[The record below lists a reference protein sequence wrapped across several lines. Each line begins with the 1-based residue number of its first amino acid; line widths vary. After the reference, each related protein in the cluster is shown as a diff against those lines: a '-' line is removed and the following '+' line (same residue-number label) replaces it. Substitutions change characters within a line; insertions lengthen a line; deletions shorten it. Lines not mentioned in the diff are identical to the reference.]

1 MKELYICVF
10 QKFNFSLQDVNF
22 FDYNRQ
28 DESVTNKLQ
37 SAYSYY
43 KTQCKD
49 EKIMFMQF
57 CRNLQKFGGEY
68 SSQMNTQQMFAEQ
81 REAPKPFVFIN
92 IHNLSI
98 MLVQNPAEQLF
109 SFICINSTSGQRAVN
124 EYADVMSAG
133 YGIGIDKDRCAF
145 FGNCNMMIG
154 EGQSTECG
162 VYFYPLTL
170 GEFKIFEG
178 SRSDTVFKNV
188 NDPMLVLSNHFIYVS
203 PFVATINTYI
213 KEMSTLITRKK
224 SESAP
229 MLTSGE
235 VVISG
240 LERDALT
247 DRLKNFELEL
257 DGILQKYNLW

>member
-28 DESVTNKLQ
+28 DESITNKLQ

-43 KTQCKD
+43 KVQSKD
-49 EKIMFMQF
+49 DKIMFMQF
-57 CRNLQKFGGEY
+57 CRNLQKFGEEY
-68 SSQMNTQQMFAEQ
+68 SSQINTQPFFTEQ
-81 REAPKPFVFIN
+81 RETPKPFVFIN

-98 MLVQNPAEQLF
+98 MLVQNPVEQLY
-109 SFICINSTSGQRAVN
+109 SFICINSTNAQRAVS
-124 EYADVMSAG
+124 EYADIMNAG
-133 YGIGIDKDRCAF
+133 YGIGIDKDRCTF
-145 FGNCNMMIG
+145 FGNCNMMID
-154 EGQSTECG
+154 ENQPTECG

-170 GEFKIFEG
+170 GEFKILEN

-188 NDPMLVLSNHFIYVS
+188 NDPMLVLSNYFICVS
-203 PFVATINTYI
+203 PFVVTINTYI

-229 MLTSGE
+229 LLTSGD
-235 VVISG
+235 VVMCG
-240 LERDALT
+240 VERDALT
-247 DRLKNFELEL
+247 ERLRNF
-257 DGILQKYNLW
+257 